1 MKIKS
6 LTLYKTQLDAEYFNV
21 IDAGKE
27 TDLTKER
34 LKTDV
39 FDAFYSPFV
48 VYNDSNNIKS
58 VKSTDGVSVVVIDKT
73 YEKIVNDNFNYVII
87 DDGSKLHFFFL
98 VGVESLNDGS
108 KPSCALTIKRDAWNE
123 NIEFFTN
130 HQEKDV
136 NQVVRSHFERFYD
149 DGAARTFWPFYY
161 NTNDIAN
168 ITKFK
173 DEQFL
178 YTSSGNYVV
187 WCWFRCSNDCKIGPV
202 DGAVEIKSGYFG
214 RSYFDASAPC
224 YIFPVAVVTGFTD
237 GVPNFSFNITFQGHS
252 MNMGTLGN
260 LMKAFNFNSD
270 KFLEAGL
277 TLFPPFAYSCSG
289 TTITASNVVSTTAS
303 ILNELNE
310 VIYNPDDDFA
320 QICYVIQSNASTAY
334 TQLTYEYTN
343 DLTGFSAGGTVGSK
357 LWDVQASYE
366 DVKMFEPRVF
376 CTPYVD
382 LNFIC
387 NNLSVPIDIVQ
398 DRTKFKAIVNIG
410 GKSSPLVSCFLNDDI
425 VASYQNMGTLGNL
438 PTSSNKWES
447 FLSKTVTNVG
457 LSAITATI
465 SGALSGGAAGAAA
478 GALGA
483 IGSGAVSTVNNM
495 VNIAS
500 RPNAV
505 SQPSELASDNIP
517 RSIPKIVSNRWK
529 SERELEGVLGEM
541 HAYGYRFQTTK
552 SVKNNVRTWFDFC
565 QTVDCNL
572 SELTNYMDRKELENA
587 FNTHG
592 VTKWHFDNAF
602 GLNAQFNKYQNNP
615 ERKYVSAEDAQLAFN
630 FTGSRPYENKGTIGN
645 VIVLDDRTGTYELT
659 DKGVKFSEQTAGH
672 ISTTANIA
680 NYVQFAAR
688 ANSSVVQLKI
698 SDFEEN
704 FSTTGVIAT
713 IHRDVANLIRN
724 ENGDLF
730 LSYVSYGAY
739 GPQALNV
746 NISDVINKTL
756 TFTYYFTGYGTGSS
770 IDVYLDDVLLYSGG
784 YGQYATAF
792 IGQLGGNTNATN
804 VAGVTIAKWRRYYTP
819 GVTQKWTVDEV
830 QKHLL

>member
-6 LTLYKTQLDAEYFNV
+6 LTLYKTQLDSEYFNV
-21 IDAGKE
+21 IDGGKD

-48 VYNDSNNIKS
+48 VYNDANNIKS

-73 YEKIVNDNFNYVII
+73 YEKIVNDDFNYVII

-98 VGVESLNDGS
+98 VGVESLNDGA

-149 DGAARTFWPFYY
+149 DGTARTFWPFYY

-202 DGAVEIKSGYFG
+202 DAGVEIKSGYFG

-237 GVPNFSFNITFQGHS
+237 GVPNFSFNITFQGHT
-252 MNMGTLGN
+252 MNMSQLGM

-289 TTITASNVVSTTAS
+289 STITASNVVSTTAS

-320 QICYVIQSNASTAY
+320 QVCYVVQSNTSTAY
-334 TQLTYEYTN
+334 TQLSYEYTN
-343 DLTGFSAGGTVGSK
+343 DLTAFSATGSVGKK
-357 LWDVQASYE
+357 LWDVQTSYE
-366 DVKMFEPRVF
+366 DVKMFEPRIF

-398 DRTKFKAIVNIG
+398 DRTRFKAIVNTG
-410 GKSSPLVSCFLNDDI
+410 GKASPLVSCFLNDDI

-465 SGALSGGAAGAAA
+465 SGALTGGAAGAAA

-500 RPNAV
+500 KPNAV

-517 RSIPKIVSNRWK
+517 RSIPKIVANRWK

-615 ERKYVSAEDAQLAFN
+615 ERKYVSAEDAQISFD
-630 FTGSRPYENKGTIGN
+630 FTDTRRPTENKGTLGN
-645 VIVLDDRTGTYELT
+645 VITFNRNL
-659 DKGVKFSEQTAGH
+659 
-672 ISTTANIA
+672 NIT
-680 NYVQFAAR
+680 
-688 ANSSVVQLKI
+688 S
-698 SDFEEN
+698 
-704 FSTTGVIAT
+704 
-713 IHRDVANLIRN
+713 
-724 ENGDLF
+724 NGL
-730 LSYVSYGAY
+730 
-739 GPQALNV
+739 
-746 NISDVINKTL
+746 VINNTAY
-756 TFTYYFTGYGTGSS
+756 TMNQTMSS
-770 IDVYLDDVLLYSGG
+770 
-784 YGQYATAF
+784 
-792 IGQLGGNTNATN
+792 LGVNATN
-804 VAGVTIAKWRRYYTP
+804 GMSVVVAFKLASFTPQTTERQLFVCNTSPITHKMWTDGLNADSIGSRYSTASGYNFVRFTLPNGQEIDLVDKTVTVVYYYGSSTSVRIKCFIDGVEIYNGNATSINRAFANGSWTIGGPTSWNCVMKKFKIWYDQ
-819 GVTQKWTVDEV
+819 GEWTEDIA